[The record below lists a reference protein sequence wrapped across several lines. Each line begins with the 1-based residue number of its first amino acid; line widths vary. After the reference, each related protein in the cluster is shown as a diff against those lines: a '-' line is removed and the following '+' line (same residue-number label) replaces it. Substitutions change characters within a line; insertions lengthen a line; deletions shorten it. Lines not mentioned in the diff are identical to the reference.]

1 MWILPKQLHTLASA
15 LDTEAL
21 ISDLNEQSQ
30 ICAQS
35 LFLRSKPSPARTWSA
50 KWRRDSW
57 TQHLSGRILKPSLGE
72 SFVES
77 WTSSL
82 GATHANHSAQQES
95 VSELKIPDISGLT
108 YQPELLQCDQV
119 SVSLKTSRDISR
131 WGCPTSSK
139 TWEGWVTER
148 RGAYS
153 LRVKSGHLT
162 RESGS
167 SSWPT
172 ANARDWKDGDAAC
185 NQRAIDGG
193 HQITLARAATCW
205 PTPCAMEAEKA
216 GKFDKGQMGQSL
228 SAMAN
233 RGELGLHVPDNR
245 SSVGS
250 HQESWLTPKSRDY
263 RGVENHILK
272 NGQNIRK
279 TGQVFSVGLP
289 TQAMMEQQK
298 AWATPNAFDWNQPE
312 TREQWKKRAETQR
325 EKGVNLH
332 LPLKSQVT
340 PETLSAKLNPRWV
353 ETLMG
358 LPVGWVMPS
367 CTSPVTIELTSCDYW
382 ATETAPLPQA
392 SHGELF

>member
-1 MWILPKQLHTLASA
+1 MLAFA

-21 ISDLNEQSQ
+21 ISDLNEQSK

-50 KWRRDSW
+50 KWKRDSW

-72 SFVES
+72 SFVTE

-82 GATHANHSAQQES
+82 GATRVNHSAQQES
-95 VSELKIPDISGLT
+95 VSELKIPDTSGPTL
-108 YQPELLQCDQV
+108 QMELLQCDQV

-131 WGCPTSSK
+131 WGCPTLLK

-153 LRVKSGHLT
+153 LRLKSAHLT
-162 RESGS
+162 KESGS

-172 ANARDWKDGDAAC
+172 ANARDWKDSINGTHPPSRPKLSE
-185 NQRAIDGG
+185 Q
-193 HQITLARAATCW
+193 TLGQAVSSTWSTPSTMNGAMYPETNWEKRNSPSLATQASW

-216 GKFDKGQMGQSL
+216 GKFNKGQMGQSL

-233 RGELGLHVPDNR
+233 RGELGLHAPDNR
-245 SSVGS
+245 SSVGNR
-250 HQESWLTPKSRDY
+250 QESWPNMRTRGMCGGSGAKAMLTRSL
-263 RGVENHILK
+263 G
-272 NGQNIRK
+272 K
-279 TGQVFSVGLP
+279 TEGKKMF
-289 TQAMMEQQK
+289 
-298 AWATPNAFDWNQPE
+298 NA
-312 TREQWKKRAETQR
+312 
-325 EKGVNLH
+325 G
-332 LPLKSQVT
+332 
-340 PETLSAKLNPRWV
+340 KLNPRWV

-367 CTSPVTIELTSCDYW
+367 CTSPVTIEPTNSDSSETESCQQ
-382 ATETAPLPQA
+382 PQN
-392 SHGELF
+392 SHGQLF